1 MEFIT
6 VEQFKEQPVEVQKV
20 FLDWWQPEI
29 GDLISYKTKA
39 INNNWTTIDKWLTKC
54 ITEDDIFNYPSK
66 TELIKSLS
74 YINEH
79 NYSDEIVPIFTE
91 GQLRKFIE
99 NKTNGIVKLVQWH
112 IHDSQVS
119 KHGYAIDILRKNE
132 YHVTYHYKDLGENL
146 LQAYWQVACEIAKE
160 LFRVKYIKPYDNK
173 H

>member
-20 FLDWWQPEI
+20 FLDWWQPNK
-29 GDLISYKTKA
+29 GDIYCNLYNNQQDNVLV
-39 INNNWTTIDKWLTKC
+39 INDCQLDIFKSFK
-54 ITEDDIFNYPSK
+54 DDIKLYGIP
-66 TELIKSLS
+66 LM
-74 YINEH
+74 
-79 NYSDEIVPIFTE
+79 TE

-99 NKTNGIVKLVQWH
+99 DKTDGIVKLIQWH

-146 LQAYWQVACEIAKE
+146 LQAYWEVACEIAKD

-173 H
+173 S